1 MHVLSVA
8 FLAQDFV
15 LVTDSMAAV
24 RRYPLRIYENVD
36 AAYSRVRAGM
46 LSGGVDVSTVTKVW
60 PAAAGSAAPV
70 TVVSFVLRG
79 VPSRRERRQK
89 RSEARSAAFRARR
102 SGELAVEEAGAVGA
116 EYARELLA
124 FSGLSAEAAPFA
136 PLPESAEEVLGAAE
150 ALANSL
156 NRRMKSWELRKH
168 PPIAESTDE
177 VLGAAA
183 ALAERIIVRG
193 EDARGIALP
202 IDQWSPLCTSLPP
215 DALSGL
221 NAAVSLQRWW
231 RARRTERDA
240 ARDED
245 APVAQADAV
254 VPPAAAADADLS
266 RDAALLVERDAA
278 RDEDAPVA
286 LADAAVPPA
295 AAAAADLSRDAAL
308 LLAGQGAALLQA
320 DTTSEMLQGPPE
332 FRRDADE
339 RLRGRPVPKWGVLHG
354 LTKQPHHNGKLVII
368 GKQRGNGRFETVRP
382 GSRPDGSREELAAR
396 PENLRLLLAE
406 YQGITA
412 GDEVDF
418 VGGVL
423 ELLGFDPETACWAGK
438 QEISS
443 GQYQYVWV
451 PERNFSQFMLS

>member
-1 MHVLSVA
+1 
-8 FLAQDFV
+8 
-15 LVTDSMAAV
+15 MA
-24 RRYPLRIYENVD
+24 
-36 AAYSRVRAGM
+36 
-46 LSGGVDVSTVTKVW
+46 
-60 PAAAGSAAPV
+60 
-70 TVVSFVLRG
+70 
-79 VPSRRERRQK
+79 
-89 RSEARSAAFRARR
+89 
-102 SGELAVEEAGAVGA
+102 
-116 EYARELLA
+116 
-124 FSGLSAEAAPFA
+124 
-136 PLPESAEEVLGAAE
+136 
-150 ALANSL
+150 
-156 NRRMKSWELRKH
+156 
-168 PPIAESTDE
+168 
-177 VLGAAA
+177 
-183 ALAERIIVRG
+183 
-193 EDARGIALP
+193 
-202 IDQWSPLCTSLPP
+202 
-215 DALSGL
+215 GL
-221 NAAVSLQRWW
+221 NAAVTLQRWS

-240 ARDED
+240 ARDD
-245 APVAQADAV
+245 DSPVAQ
-254 VPPAAAADADLS
+254 
-266 RDAALLVERDAA
+266 
-278 RDEDAPVA
+278 
-286 LADAAVPPA
+286 ADAAVPPA

>member
-1 MHVLSVA
+1 
-8 FLAQDFV
+8 
-15 LVTDSMAAV
+15 MAAV

-46 LSGGVDVSTVTKVW
+46 LSGGVDVSTVTKIW

-231 RARRTERDA
+231 RARRTDQDTA
-240 ARDED
+240 GDED
-245 APVAQADAV
+245 APVAQ
-254 VPPAAAADADLS
+254 
-266 RDAALLVERDAA
+266 
-278 RDEDAPVA
+278 
-286 LADAAVPPA
+286 ADAAVPPA

-308 LLAGQGAALLQA
+308 LVAGQGAALLQA
-320 DTTSEMLQGPPE
+320 DTTSEMMQGPPE

-339 RLRGRPVPKWGVLHG
+339 RLHGRPVTKWGVLHG

-451 PERNFSQFMLS
+451 PERNFS

>member
-1 MHVLSVA
+1 
-8 FLAQDFV
+8 
-15 LVTDSMAAV
+15 MAAV

-46 LSGGVDVSTVTKVW
+46 LSGGADVSTVMKMW

-231 RARRTERDA
+231 RARRTDQDTA
-240 ARDED
+240 GDEV

-254 VPPAAAADADLS
+254 VPPAAAADADFL
-266 RDAALLVERDAA
+266 
-278 RDEDAPVA
+278 
-286 LADAAVPPA
+286 
-295 AAAAADLSRDAAL
+295 
-308 LLAGQGAALLQA
+308 G
-320 DTTSEMLQGPPE
+320 T
-332 FRRDADE
+332 
-339 RLRGRPVPKWGVLHG
+339 LR
-354 LTKQPHHNGKLVII
+354 
-368 GKQRGNGRFETVRP
+368 
-382 GSRPDGSREELAAR
+382 
-396 PENLRLLLAE
+396 
-406 YQGITA
+406 
-412 GDEVDF
+412 
-418 VGGVL
+418 
-423 ELLGFDPETACWAGK
+423 
-438 QEISS
+438 SS
-443 GQYQYVWV
+443 
-451 PERNFSQFMLS
+451 

>member
-1 MHVLSVA
+1 
-8 FLAQDFV
+8 
-15 LVTDSMAAV
+15 MAAV

-240 ARDED
+240 ARDKD
-245 APVAQADAV
+245 APVAQADAAVSHV
-254 VPPAAAADADLS
+254 VAAVPELT
-266 RDAALLVERDAA
+266 RDAAPLV
-278 RDEDAPVA
+278 
-286 LADAAVPPA
+286 AD
-295 AAAAADLSRDAAL
+295 
-308 LLAGQGAALLQA
+308 QGAASMLT
-320 DTTSEMLQGPPE
+320 DTTPETLQDPPV
-332 FRRDADE
+332 FPRDADE
-339 RLRGRPVPKWGVLHG
+339 RLHGRLVRKWGVLHG
-354 LTKQPHHNGKLVII
+354 LTKKPQHNGKLVSV
-368 GKQRGNGRFETVRP
+368 GVQRADGRFETVPRV
-382 GSRPDGSREELAAR
+382 SVK
-396 PENLRLLLAE
+396 
-406 YQGITA
+406 A
-412 GDEVDF
+412 G
-418 VGGVL
+418 
-423 ELLGFDPETACWAGK
+423 T
-438 QEISS
+438 
-443 GQYQYVWV
+443 
-451 PERNFSQFMLS
+451 

>member
-1 MHVLSVA
+1 
-8 FLAQDFV
+8 
-15 LVTDSMAAV
+15 MAAV

-215 DALSGL
+215 DTLSGL

-231 RARRTERDA
+231 RARRTDQDTA
-240 ARDED
+240 GDED
-245 APVAQADAV
+245 APVAQ
-254 VPPAAAADADLS
+254 
-266 RDAALLVERDAA
+266 
-278 RDEDAPVA
+278 
-286 LADAAVPPA
+286 ADAAVPPA

-368 GKQRGNGRFETVRP
+368 GKQRDNGRFETVRP

-438 QEISS
+438 QEIAS

>member
-1 MHVLSVA
+1 MRIVHVLSVA
-8 FLAQDFV
+8 ILAQAYV

-46 LSGGVDVSTVTKVW
+46 LSGGADVSTVMKMW

-156 NRRMKSWELRKH
+156 NQRMKSWELRKH

-202 IDQWSPLCTSLPP
+202 TLSTSLPP
-215 DALSGL
+215 DALAGL

-231 RARRTERDA
+231 RF
-240 ARDED
+240 
-245 APVAQADAV
+245 
-254 VPPAAAADADLS
+254 
-266 RDAALLVERDAA
+266 
-278 RDEDAPVA
+278 
-286 LADAAVPPA
+286 
-295 AAAAADLSRDAAL
+295 
-308 LLAGQGAALLQA
+308 G
-320 DTTSEMLQGPPE
+320 
-332 FRRDADE
+332 
-339 RLRGRPVPKWGVLHG
+339 
-354 LTKQPHHNGKLVII
+354 
-368 GKQRGNGRFETVRP
+368 
-382 GSRPDGSREELAAR
+382 GSR
-396 PENLRLLLAE
+396 
-406 YQGITA
+406 
-412 GDEVDF
+412 V
-418 VGGVL
+418 
-423 ELLGFDPETACWAGK
+423 
-438 QEISS
+438 QECR
-443 GQYQYVWV
+443 QVRQ
-451 PERNFSQFMLS
+451 

>member
-1 MHVLSVA
+1 MRIVHVLSVA

-89 RSEARSAAFRARR
+89 RSEARAAAFRARR

-136 PLPESAEEVLGAAE
+136 PLAESAEEVLGAAE
-150 ALANSL
+150 ALADSL
-156 NRRMKSWELRKH
+156 NRRMGFWELRKH
-168 PPIAESTDE
+168 SPLAESAGE

-202 IDQWSPLCTSLPP
+202 TLSTPLPP
-215 DALSGL
+215 DALAGL

-245 APVAQADAV
+245 APVA
-254 VPPAAAADADLS
+254 
-266 RDAALLVERDAA
+266 
-278 RDEDAPVA
+278 
-286 LADAAVPPA
+286 
-295 AAAAADLSRDAAL
+295 
-308 LLAGQGAALLQA
+308 
-320 DTTSEMLQGPPE
+320 
-332 FRRDADE
+332 
-339 RLRGRPVPKWGVLHG
+339 
-354 LTKQPHHNGKLVII
+354 
-368 GKQRGNGRFETVRP
+368 
-382 GSRPDGSREELAAR
+382 
-396 PENLRLLLAE
+396 
-406 YQGITA
+406 
-412 GDEVDF
+412 
-418 VGGVL
+418 
-423 ELLGFDPETACWAGK
+423 
-438 QEISS
+438 
-443 GQYQYVWV
+443 
-451 PERNFSQFMLS
+451 

>member
-1 MHVLSVA
+1 MRIVHVLSVA
-8 FLAQDFV
+8 ILAQVYV

-202 IDQWSPLCTSLPP
+202 TLSTSLPP
-215 DALSGL
+215 DALAGL

-231 RARRTERDA
+231 RARRTDQDTA
-240 ARDED
+240 GDED

-254 VPPAAAADADLS
+254 VPPAAAADADFL
-266 RDAALLVERDAA
+266 
-278 RDEDAPVA
+278 
-286 LADAAVPPA
+286 
-295 AAAAADLSRDAAL
+295 
-308 LLAGQGAALLQA
+308 G
-320 DTTSEMLQGPPE
+320 T
-332 FRRDADE
+332 
-339 RLRGRPVPKWGVLHG
+339 LR
-354 LTKQPHHNGKLVII
+354 
-368 GKQRGNGRFETVRP
+368 
-382 GSRPDGSREELAAR
+382 
-396 PENLRLLLAE
+396 
-406 YQGITA
+406 
-412 GDEVDF
+412 
-418 VGGVL
+418 
-423 ELLGFDPETACWAGK
+423 
-438 QEISS
+438 SS
-443 GQYQYVWV
+443 
-451 PERNFSQFMLS
+451 